1 MCCPTHIHVS
11 CVQNNSSSLVTKKKG
26 RVCLTQFTFSIVE
39 NNSGFLKNNLLSYVT
54 GDLSLEKGNVRGCK
68 ISATDGDNKVQ
79 Q

>member
-11 CVQNNSSSLVTKKKG
+11 CVHNNSSSLVTKKE

-39 NNSGFLKNNLLSYVT
+39 NNSGFLKNNLLSDVT
-54 GDLSLEKGNVRGCK
+54 GDLSLEKGNVRGRK